1 MACILRLASEAFVW
15 SGCVRLTSPRARPGH
30 VTRRAWIAY
39 FWFEILGSNVR
50 KVIIISDM
58 SISNEIKQVIAS
70 KPPGSVFSC
79 ADFLSLGS
87 RAAVDQ
93 ALTRLVRAGVLV
105 RITRG
110 LYGTVDAAV
119 EAQALAR
126 VITRKTGEHV
136 GLAAVSAASGADGG
150 EGHVVVPTTGPSRT
164 IKASGQTL
172 RLRHM
177 SQRKVELA
185 RSPEGSVLLALW
197 TRGLNNLTT
206 LEIQRATAGWRKEE
220 IDRFAPLIPAW
231 LRKAVQQANV
241 PRKSSALGLSGAY
254 DWSNA
259 NMNDGIFISKVLEKP
274 QFEDV
279 ARLCLHFGMAKVRR
293 IFRRNTFEPMT
304 KASLTRM
311 LSNISKGLQALPEA
325 QNA

>member
-1 MACILRLASEAFVW
+1 
-15 SGCVRLTSPRARPGH
+15 
-30 VTRRAWIAY
+30 
-39 FWFEILGSNVR
+39 
-50 KVIIISDM
+50 M
-58 SISNEIKQVIAS
+58 SISIEIKQVIAS
-70 KPPGSVFSC
+70 KPPGSVFSY
-79 ADFLSLGS
+79 ADFLALGS

-105 RITRG
+105 RIARG

-136 GLAAVSAASGADGG
+136 GLAAVSAASGADGS

-164 IKASGQTL
+164 IKAAGQTL

-185 RSPEGSVLLALW
+185 RSPKGSVLLALW

-241 PRKSSALGLSGAY
+241 SRKSSALGLSGAY

-311 LSNISKGLQALPEA
+311 LSNISKGLQAIPEA
-325 QNA
+325 QNV

>member
-1 MACILRLASEAFVW
+1 M
-15 SGCVRLTSPRARPGH
+15 
-30 VTRRAWIAY
+30 
-39 FWFEILGSNVR
+39 
-50 KVIIISDM
+50 SDM
-58 SISNEIKQVIAS
+58 SISIEIKQVIAS

-79 ADFLSLGS
+79 ADFLALGS

-105 RITRG
+105 RIARG

-126 VITRKTGEHV
+126 VITRKTGEQV
-136 GLAAVSAASGADGG
+136 GLAPLSVASGTGG
-150 EGHVVVPTTGPSRT
+150 SEVDVEVPTTGHSRI
-164 IKASGQTL
+164 IKAGGQTL

-241 PRKSSALGLSGAY
+241 SRKSSALGLSGAY

-311 LSNISKGLQALPEA
+311 LSNISKGLQAIPEA
-325 QNA
+325 QNV

>member
-1 MACILRLASEAFVW
+1 
-15 SGCVRLTSPRARPGH
+15 
-30 VTRRAWIAY
+30 
-39 FWFEILGSNVR
+39 
-50 KVIIISDM
+50 M
-58 SISNEIKQVIAS
+58 SISIEIKRVIAS
-70 KPPGSVFSC
+70 KPPGSVFSY
-79 ADFLSLGS
+79 ADFLALGS

-105 RITRG
+105 RIARG

-126 VITRKTGEHV
+126 VIARKTGEQV
-136 GLAAVSAASGADGG
+136 GLAPLSAASGAGG
-150 EGHVVVPTTGPSRT
+150 SEGEVEVPTTGHSRI
-164 IKASGQTL
+164 IKAVGQTL

-231 LRKAVQQANV
+231 LRKAVQEANL
-241 PRKSSALGLSGAY
+241 PRRSTELGLSGAY
-254 DWSNA
+254 DWSNS
-259 NMNDGIFISKVLEKP
+259 NMKDAILICKVLETL

-325 QNA
+325 QNV

>member
-1 MACILRLASEAFVW
+1 MACVLRLASEAFVW
-15 SGCVRLTSPRARPGH
+15 STYVRLTAPSARLGH
-30 VTRRAWIAY
+30 ATRGAWIAY
-39 FWFEILGSNVR
+39 FWFGILGSIVR

-70 KPPGSVFSC
+70 KPPGSVFSY
-79 ADFLSLGS
+79 ADFLALGS

-93 ALTRLVRAGVLV
+93 ALTRLVRAGAIA

-164 IKASGQTL
+164 IKAAGQTL

-185 RSPEGSVLLALW
+185 RSPKGGVLLALW

-231 LRKAVQQANV
+231 LRKAVQEANV
-241 PRKSSALGLSGAY
+241 SRKSSALGLSGAY

-293 IFRRNTFEPMT
+293 VFRRNTFEPMT
-304 KASLTRM
+304 KACLTRM
-311 LSNISKGLQALPEA
+311 LSNISKGLQVIPEA
-325 QNA
+325 QNV